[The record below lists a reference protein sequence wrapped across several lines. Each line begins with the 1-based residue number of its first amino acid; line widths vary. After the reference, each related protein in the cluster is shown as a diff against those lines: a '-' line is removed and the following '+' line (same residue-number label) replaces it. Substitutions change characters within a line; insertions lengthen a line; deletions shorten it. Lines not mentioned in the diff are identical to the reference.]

1 MCFSC
6 TRVEVYLM
14 FLRFCYWLFC
24 ALKFLYG
31 FETRSE
37 AQLPT
42 MEAENDDVELE
53 KSNVILIGP
62 TGSGNDSESSM
73 IFLAYISLC

>member
-1 MCFSC
+1 
-6 TRVEVYLM
+6 M
-14 FLRFCYWLFC
+14 FLRFCYWLFS
-24 ALKFLYG
+24 ALKLLYG
-31 FETRSE
+31 FETKSE

-62 TGSGNDSESSM
+62 TGSGNNSESSM
-73 IFLAYISLC
+73 IFLAYITLC